1 MKRAINF
8 IVGFAVGGL
17 MGAAITLLIAPSSGD
32 QLRVQVQARIAGIQD
47 EVKTAAASRRA
58 ELETQLETLRK
69 PQ

>member
-8 IVGFAVGGL
+8 IVGFAIGGL
-17 MGAAITLLIAPSSGD
+17 MGATITILIAPSSGD
-32 QLRVQVQARIAGIQD
+32 DLRAQVQSRINSIQD

-58 ELETQLETLRK
+58 ELEQQLQTLRA